1 MQETLRNAVVVGAGI
16 GGLSAAIALRKTGL
30 NVTVYERNKKDAP
43 SGSGITQPQ
52 NTFKVLKDLSIYEDC
67 LKSGVQLDYL
77 EIMDKEGNLL
87 LEVNQKF
94 MNADGPGRN
103 SIWRSS
109 LKDVLL
115 SKALSLGVIVEWK
128 KNFTTYQENQTEVIL
143 SFEDGTQVSADLL
156 VSFDG
161 IRSQV
166 RDIML
171 GRKVTPQYL
180 GMGAWRVP
188 ITFEKNTISKRSYM
202 LLNGNTKVGIF
213 PLTDKEG
220 YLFILKP
227 VPSDYW
233 DDEKKRYHTVSEIL
247 KHFHG
252 KADFI
257 KTCFNK
263 DTPIIFNLIEE
274 VVLEEKWYRNR
285 VVIGGDAAHASAPNL
300 AQGAAMAMEDASV
313 LGEELSNTTSLE
325 EALHSYYVRRFPRA
339 RAIQS
344 LSAEL
349 LKNELKGNFAQE
361 EIIAK
366 SDCILQEAY

>member
-1 MQETLRNAVVVGAGI
+1 MQEKLRNAVVVGAGI

-30 NVTVYERNKKDAP
+30 NVTVYERNEKDAP

-52 NTFKVLKDLSIYEDC
+52 NTFKVLKDLSVYEDC

-128 KNFTTYQENQTEVIL
+128 KNFTTYQESQTEVIL

-213 PLTDKEG
+213 PLTG
-220 YLFILKP
+220 A
-227 VPSDYW
+227 
-233 DDEKKRYHTVSEIL
+233 
-247 KHFHG
+247 G
-252 KADFI
+252 ADGE
-257 KTCFNK
+257 
-263 DTPIIFNLIEE
+263 DGGGGE
-274 VVLEEKWYRNR
+274 
-285 VVIGGDAAHASAPNL
+285 GGDAGLEVHRAVSFDVTCRP
-300 AQGAAMAMEDASV
+300 SV
-313 LGEELSNTTSLE
+313 C
-325 EALHSYYVRRFPRA
+325 R
-339 RAIQS
+339 
-344 LSAEL
+344 
-349 LKNELKGNFAQE
+349 
-361 EIIAK
+361 
-366 SDCILQEAY
+366 

>member
-1 MQETLRNAVVVGAGI
+1 MQEKLRNAVVIGAGI

-30 NVTVYERNKKDAP
+30 NVTVYERREKDAP

-52 NTFKVLKDLSIYEDC
+52 NTFKVLQDLGIYEDC
-67 LKSGVQLDYL
+67 LQAGVQLDYL

-94 MNADGPGRN
+94 MNEDGPGRN

-109 LKDVLL
+109 LKNVLL
-115 SKALSLGVIVEWK
+115 DKALSLGVVVEWK

-143 SFEDGTQVSADLL
+143 SFEDGTQVPTDLL

-161 IRSQV
+161 IRSRV

-171 GRKVTPQYL
+171 GRKVAPHYL

-188 ITFEKNTISKRSYM
+188 ITFEKNVISKRSYM

-213 PLTDKEG
+213 PLTDTEG
-220 YLFILKP
+220 YVFILKP
-227 VPSDYW
+227 VSSDYW
-233 DDEKKRYHTVSEIL
+233 DDEKERYHTVSEIL
-247 KHFHG
+247 KPFHG
-252 KADFI
+252 KATFI
-257 KTCFNK
+257 KTCFNQ

-274 VVLEEKWYRNR
+274 VALEEKWYSNR

-313 LGEELSNTTSLE
+313 LGEEIFNAISLE
-325 EALHSYYVRRFPRA
+325 EALHSYYTRRFPRA

-349 LKNELKGNFAQE
+349 LRNELEGNFAQE

-366 SDCILQEAY
+366 SDLILQEAY

>member
-1 MQETLRNAVVVGAGI
+1 MQEKLRNAVVVGAGI

-30 NVTVYERNKKDAP
+30 NVTVYERNEKGAP

-52 NTFKVLKDLSIYEDC
+52 NTFKVLKDLGVYEDC

-103 SIWRSS
+103 SIWRSR

-143 SFEDGTQVSADLL
+143 SFKDGTQVSADLL

-188 ITFEKNTISKRSYM
+188 ITFEKNAISKRSYM

-227 VPSDYW
+227 VHSDYW
-233 DDEKKRYHTVSEIL
+233 DDEKKRYHTVNEIL

-252 KADFI
+252 KVDFI

-313 LGEELSNTTSLE
+313 LGEALSNKSSLE
-325 EALHSYYVRRFPRA
+325 EALHSYYIRRFPRA

-349 LKNELKGNFAQE
+349 LKNELEGNFAQE